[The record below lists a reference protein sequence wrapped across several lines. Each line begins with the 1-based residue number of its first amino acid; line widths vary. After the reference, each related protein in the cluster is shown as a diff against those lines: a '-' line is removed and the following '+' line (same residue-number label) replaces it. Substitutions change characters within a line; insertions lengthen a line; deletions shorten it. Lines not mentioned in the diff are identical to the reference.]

1 MLIDWFTVAAQSIN
15 FLLLVWL
22 LKRFLYRPILSAMD
36 AREQR
41 ITAQLH
47 DAEALKQEAEAQ
59 SKDLRAASE
68 EFARRKQALFDE
80 AKAEADTTRERL
92 TEEARHEIQS
102 LRRKWRETLQEE
114 ENALHAEI
122 MHAIQEEIIEI
133 SRYALRDLAGIELEQ
148 QIAAAFVRRLK
159 RLDDG
164 EKEQLASDVKMSEK
178 PMTIR
183 SAFDLPPAIRLQIE
197 SVVRETLGTHLAV
210 GYERVPELIAGLE
223 LSSGGRKVSWSIS
236 GYLSSLEQHL
246 SRVVEQ
252 TPIAHEQS

>member
-1 MLIDWFTVAAQSIN
+1 MLIDWFTVVAQSIN

-92 TEEARHEIQS
+92 SEEARHEIQS
-102 LRRKWRETLQEE
+102 LRRKWHETLQE
-114 ENALHAEI
+114 
-122 MHAIQEEIIEI
+122 
-133 SRYALRDLAGIELEQ
+133 
-148 QIAAAFVRRLK
+148 
-159 RLDDG
+159 
-164 EKEQLASDVKMSEK
+164 
-178 PMTIR
+178 
-183 SAFDLPPAIRLQIE
+183 
-197 SVVRETLGTHLAV
+197 
-210 GYERVPELIAGLE
+210 
-223 LSSGGRKVSWSIS
+223 
-236 GYLSSLEQHL
+236 
-246 SRVVEQ
+246 
-252 TPIAHEQS
+252 